1 MMRRAELEATAYAQH
16 RTAFGRPISAFAD
29 VRQSLERLRSRRE
42 RAFAGTWALIALQ
55 DRLAL
60 GVATPAERDVFRLVV
75 NMNKYATSRAATDQA
90 REAIEVLGGNGAIE
104 EFSVL
109 PRLLRD
115 CIVVEAWEGTH
126 NVLCA
131 QVLRDLHKL
140 RLHAPL
146 LDHLGR
152 WAQAGLGVS
161 EETVES
167 LSNDL
172 IALLTA
178 DADTQTLGMRPLVDR
193 MMAAWQEGALAEI
206 LAG

>member
-1 MMRRAELEATAYAQH
+1 M
-16 RTAFGRPISAFAD
+16 
-29 VRQSLERLRSRRE
+29 
-42 RAFAGTWALIALQ
+42 
-55 DRLAL
+55 
-60 GVATPAERDVFRLVV
+60 
-75 NMNKYATSRAATDQA
+75 
-90 REAIEVLGGNGAIE
+90 
-104 EFSVL
+104 
-109 PRLLRD
+109 
-115 CIVVEAWEGTH
+115 VEAWEGTH
-126 NVLCA
+126 NELCA

-140 RLHAPL
+140 RLHAPF